1 MDTKNMEKSIEQE
14 INKKNICYIVTALQ
28 NTTIISV
35 SYFEQTVHQ
44 LPTPQRCNFDDY
56 IIHFSSA
63 GTVWCGGIPG
73 PAYISKKKGT
83 NIEQICP
90 ITPKLSHYLAEIAQE
105 RYENMKRTSVL
116 ASAVSSALR
125 SK

>member
-1 MDTKNMEKSIEQE
+1 MNTKNIEKTVQQE
-14 INKKNICYIVTALQ
+14 ITQKNIGDIINALQ

-35 SYFEQTVHQ
+35 SYFEKTFHQ
-44 LPTPQRCNFDDY
+44 LPTPQSCTFDDY

-63 GTVWCGGIPG
+63 GTVWCGGVPG

-90 ITPKLSHYLAEIAQE
+90 ITHILSNYLAQIAQE
-105 RYENMKRTSVL
+105 RYKKVKNSEKH
-116 ASAVSSALR
+116 
-125 SK
+125 